1 MDSFISGSDE
11 DYGIR
16 SINSEDWDPEDRA
29 NSIISLSSAASS
41 ISSQQSFL
49 PTSHNSTVTPT
60 SQAMHDATSSIEP
73 FIEHPADYEAPP
85 AEHHEVTVET
95 ETKSD
100 EEAKGAAP
108 SALSLDCRL
117 ADISPPG
124 SPGSFVS
131 TSGPHS
137 SGEASPRLGSAAGW
151 GRSEGG
157 TSVVSDGEGELSELV
172 MPSMRFAPPSSSSE
186 RSSKA
191 TPSSSNSRPLKLLI
205 YGKTE
210 VERRRLGRLLGDRR
224 LNMHDTDTDLSCSF
238 LSNRMSDR
246 SRNSSAGHFTTD
258 HHGEEYNSSD
268 FDDLIELPD
277 RTLSVIFVHPSDDLP
292 TQELVDQ
299 LLAPLARLDSLL
311 NPSYPSTQ
319 RLAGFIAK
327 GSEGLGAIEG
337 CLMLFSSP

>member
-1 MDSFISGSDE
+1 MDSSISDSDE
-11 DYGIR
+11 DYGVR
-16 SINSEDWDPEDRA
+16 SINSEDWETEDRA

-41 ISSQQSFL
+41 SSSQQSFL
-49 PTSHNSTVTPT
+49 PTSHGRDTTIVPGSH
-60 SQAMHDATSSIEP
+60 AMHNATPSIEP
-73 FIEHPADYEAPP
+73 FIEHPADHEAPP
-85 AEHHEVTVET
+85 VERHHEVEP
-95 ETKSD
+95 KSD
-100 EEAKGAAP
+100 EEAKGGGVVP
-108 SALSLDCRL
+108 VALSLDSHL
-117 ADISPPG
+117 AALSRSESPA
-124 SPGSFVS
+124 SFTS

-137 SGEASPRLGSAAGW
+137 SGEASPTLGSTGW

-191 TPSSSNSRPLKLLI
+191 TPSNSNSNRPLKLLI
-205 YGKTE
+205 YGKTQ
-210 VERRRLGRLLGDRR
+210 VERRRLGQLLGDRR
-224 LNMHDTDTDLSCSF
+224 SNMQDTDTDLSCSF
-238 LSNRMSDR
+238 LSNQMSDR
-246 SRNSSAGHFTTD
+246 SRNSSAGHFTT
-258 HHGEEYNSSD
+258 HHDEFSGD

-277 RTLSVIFVHPSDDLP
+277 RTSGVTFMHPSDDLA

-319 RLAGFIAK
+319 RLADFIAK